1 MLEIR
6 LRILDAR
13 EREAD
18 LPSFLGIAE
27 GFPQVLTHSMSLEQ
41 AERDLV
47 NALESHLTRLMHHE
61 ETRLQLDDFPTILQ
75 FRLLLQRQVM
85 SV

>member
-13 EREAD
+13 ERETD

-27 GFPQVLTHSMSLEQ
+27 GFPQVLVHALSVEQ
-41 AERDLV
+41 AERELV
-47 NALESHLTRLMHHE
+47 SALERHLARLMDHE
-61 ETRLQLDDFPTILQ
+61 ETRLQLDDFPTVQLV
-75 FRLLLQRQVM
+75 RLYLAPARP
-85 SV
+85 